1 MALLKHLIVLF
12 VLSVLASA
20 FFVLYLIDY
29 EIYGGAYLMAEP
41 IPEPENGDVL
51 KLGKEDLN
59 SYPDLKAAIETGEP
73 QLPISNIFEV
83 LGSRDI
89 VEIDGEYYRVCV
101 LYWDAVRRRPRFMY
115 VSLIFT
121 ALFIVDLLYVIYKH
135 ARSRNR

>member
-1 MALLKHLIVLF
+1 MALLKHLTMLF
-12 VLSVLASA
+12 ILSILSSA

-29 EIYGGAYLMAEP
+29 EIYGGAYLVAEP
-41 IPEPENGDVL
+41 IPKPGNGDIL

-73 QLPISNIFEV
+73 QLPTSNIFEI
-83 LGSRDI
+83 LGSRDT
-89 VEIDGEYYRVCV
+89 VEVDGEYYRVYV

-115 VSLIFT
+115 ISLVFT

-135 ARSRNR
+135 VRGKNR